1 MKKSVLFLFIFIS
14 SFAFAQSSKS
24 QRVKYVKVIQKV
36 CSNQKG
42 VQLVLKEVLSDSRCP
57 EGVRCIWVGE
67 IKVVVSVY
75 EGKKL
80 IKEEELVVSE
90 KNDQINKE
98 WFMNYLPRSQKNIK
112 SINVVPYPKEGVK
125 IDPKAYYI
133 KIGYSK

>member
-1 MKKSVLFLFIFIS
+1 
-14 SFAFAQSSKS
+14 
-24 QRVKYVKVIQKV
+24 V

-42 VQLVLKEVLSDSRCP
+42 VQLVLKEVLADSRCP
-57 EGVRCIWVGE
+57 EGVRCIWMGE

-98 WFMNYLPRSQKNIK
+98 WFMNYLPPNQKNIK
-112 SINVVPYPKEGVK
+112 SINVVPYPKEGVT